1 MFKFLKNLWVQ
12 EKETRVEKK
21 SIVLVDGD
29 QFTPAAIQAYE
40 KFILGKYK
48 ETVFVTVH
56 NISKKNR
63 SKKLTDQMR
72 IVQLQG
78 YNKGKETTD
87 KYIGIEA
94 QKAISAGYT
103 ELVFLSSDK
112 DFVDIMKFLRI
123 SNPEAELEMTLIAP
137 CPKGA
142 LLDLCGANKDYKVI
156 SAIE

>member
-1 MFKFLKNLWVQ
+1 MFKFLKSLWGQ
-12 EKETRVEKK
+12 EKETIAEKK
-21 SIVLVDGD
+21 AIVLVDGD
-29 QFTPAAIQAYE
+29 QFTPAAMQAYE

-48 ETVFVTVH
+48 ETVFVTVL

-87 KYIGIEA
+87 KYICIEA

-123 SNPEAELEMTLIAP
+123 SNPEAKLEMTLIAP
-137 CPKGA
+137 CPEGA
-142 LLDLCGANKDYKVI
+142 LLDLCGTTENYKVI
-156 SAIE
+156 NAVE